1 MGLRQLRGFLLTSMG
16 GGCAAGSTGSPHP
29 SLPQRLSG
37 HTVGWAAPG
46 QWPRDPVRADS
57 PHGWGRGMAGTCDG
71 LSVCARRGEPGRAL
85 VGETAS
91 PDTWPEPSPSESHGA
106 QRGLAIAQVR
116 ELRLGPQVPGVH
128 RVPTHLSAGL
138 RSHLNRQV
146 SIGRALP
153 RPTRR
158 PAPPLP
164 GLGPHWQDRVG
175 QVVEVPWARAGGA
188 LGACWSGTP
197 SQHTF
202 AFSLLGQVPE
212 EEAGR
217 STQSRGPHK
226 AVCVNGTESAQ
237 LSARSRAER
246 RASAASNPARKAC
259 SASSKIRRLSA
270 CKQQ

>member
-1 MGLRQLRGFLLTSMG
+1 M
-16 GGCAAGSTGSPHP
+16 GSTGFPLP
-29 SLPQRLSG
+29 SLPPRLSRDRAG
-37 HTVGWAAPG
+37 RAAPG
-46 QWPRDPVRADS
+46 QWPWDPVSVGS
-57 PHGWGRGMAGTCDG
+57 PHGRGRGMAGTCDG

-85 VGETAS
+85 VGETVS
-91 PDTWPEPSPSESHGA
+91 PDIRPEPSPSESHGA

-116 ELRLGPQVPGVH
+116 EPRLGPQVPDVH

-138 RSHLNRQV
+138 HSHLNKQV
-146 SIGRALP
+146 SVGWAP
-153 RPTRR
+153 PQPARR
-158 PAPPLP
+158 PAPLLP
-164 GLGPHWQDRVG
+164 GWGPHWQDLVG

-197 SQHTF
+197 SQHKF

-217 STQSRGPHK
+217 SAQSRGPPK
-226 AVCVNGTESAQ
+226 AMCVNGTESAQ